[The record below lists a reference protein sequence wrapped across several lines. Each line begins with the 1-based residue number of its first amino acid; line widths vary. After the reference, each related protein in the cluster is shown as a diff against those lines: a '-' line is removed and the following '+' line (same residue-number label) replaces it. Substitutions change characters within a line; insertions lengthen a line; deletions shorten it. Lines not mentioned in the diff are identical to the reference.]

1 MMILMTLMMMTTSQ
15 IEAFSRMNNNAKSSS
30 SFKLNAWSLQRLGQ
44 PVGINVDTPTQT
56 EEVTPFSDAQT
67 TGTGVDERKLRHGS
81 SDDSNDWK
89 LISEIDGHFKK
100 QSLLMSLESDSVSN
114 MAKLERIQ
122 YAADSEGLLSTSFTS
137 MKPTTLHSAGLME
150 DWEFDSF

>member
-1 MMILMTLMMMTTSQ
+1 
-15 IEAFSRMNNNAKSSS
+15 
-30 SFKLNAWSLQRLGQ
+30 
-44 PVGINVDTPTQT
+44 
-56 EEVTPFSDAQT
+56 
-67 TGTGVDERKLRHGS
+67 
-81 SDDSNDWK
+81 
-89 LISEIDGHFKK
+89 
-100 QSLLMSLESDSVSN
+100 MSLESDSVSN